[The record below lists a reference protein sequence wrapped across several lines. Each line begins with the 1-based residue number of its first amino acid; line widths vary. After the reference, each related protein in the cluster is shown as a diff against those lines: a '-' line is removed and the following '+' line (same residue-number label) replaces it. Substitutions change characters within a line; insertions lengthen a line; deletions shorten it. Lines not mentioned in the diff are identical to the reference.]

1 MAVRLQMNL
10 GLVAEPQRLPDSAD
24 TVIAVEPTIG
34 STSRTKGSLFL
45 LVTGAGGRKLR
56 EATKVVAERIRDD
69 YYYDLSAG
77 ISVCLRKAVRNAN
90 NVLLHS
96 PERPAQIDG
105 ESPPIGLALAVV
117 RANELYVATMGPAEA
132 YLIRQARLLTLPD
145 VSPESGLPSEE
156 VDGPEVWHGEITMG
170 DCLILISPNVTSRIG
185 LGPIQ
190 DTVGQLHP
198 QGAVDEI
205 HRQFGSGSL
214 GSTGGDGLIVV
225 EATEVASTHR
235 AQPLKPVW
243 PSESRAGAPERSPIP
258 LADTVAGG
266 VVAVQGSARH
276 VQAAADGWLRRG
288 AYSLF
293 DRMPQRAMSRGR
305 VTPMTV
311 RRERQQRAAL
321 AVVGL
326 LTVIAVVGT
335 SMWFLAGSNK
345 SDNIDAVQQAQQAY
359 TNVQYDLS
367 QVYGVAGPGSGLPN
381 LMDTDP
387 QKAAGFLKD
396 AYAQLQIAGR
406 LYPAERLAS
415 SQAEVVA
422 GLNGYYGVT
431 MLQPKLVASFTTDDL
446 EGLVLGS
453 DNGAYVIDAT
463 VATVYRVDLQTGI
476 ELPVLKVGQEPEGGG
491 IVGNPRELATA
502 GPDILIL
509 DDFNSVWRWR
519 PAAGST
525 SGRGTPL
532 KLNIPDNTTWGRGA
546 RALGTFVTNPQL
558 PQYNLYVVVPVISQ
572 ILKYVPAAD
581 GSSYPQAGRFPYL
594 SVAQDVSTVD
604 DMYIDGKIYLVD
616 KGQITQWAGGQ
627 KVTGWSLDPPG
638 SRTGEKKG
646 DVLLRPNGPVYT
658 RLAAD
663 NPTQD
668 QGTFYAYDG
677 LNRRVVAFAKND
689 GTFVGQYMVP
699 TTMPWLSA
707 LKGLFVTTG
716 ANGTNPTLYWI
727 ESSKLMSASLNP
739 STSPTSQPSASLRP
753 SAGAPS
759 GQAASAGPSKKP

>member
-1 MAVRLQMNL
+1 MNL
-10 GLVAEPQRLPDSAD
+10 GLVAEAQRLPDSAD
-24 TVIAVEPTIG
+24 TVIAVEPIIG

-56 EATKVVAERIRDD
+56 EATKVIAERIRDD

-96 PERPAQIDG
+96 PERPAQLEG
-105 ESPPIGLALAVV
+105 EAPPIGLALAVV
-117 RANELYVATMGPAEA
+117 RGNELYVATMGPAEA

-145 VSPESGLPSEE
+145 AGPERGLPAEE
-156 VDGPEVWHGEITMG
+156 VDGPEVWHGDITMG
-170 DCLILISPNVTSRIG
+170 DCLILISPNVTNRIG

-258 LADTVAGG
+258 LADTVVGG
-266 VVAVQGSARH
+266 MVAVQGSARH
-276 VQAAADGWLRRG
+276 VQATADGWLRRG

-311 RRERQQRAAL
+311 HRERQQRAAL
-321 AVVGL
+321 AVIGL
-326 LTVIAVVGT
+326 LTVVAVVGT
-335 SMWFLAGSNK
+335 SMWFLAGANK
-345 SDNIDAVQQAQQAY
+345 SEGIDAMQRAQQAY
-359 TNVQYDLS
+359 ANVQSDLK
-367 QVYGVAGPGSGLPN
+367 QVYGAFPN
-381 LMDTDP
+381 LTETDP
-387 QKAAGFLKD
+387 QKAADFLKD
-396 AYAQLQIAGR
+396 AYTQLKIAGEK
-406 LYPAERLAS
+406 YSPALLAGQ
-415 SQAEVVA
+415 QAQVVA
-422 GLNGYYGVT
+422 GLNSYYGVT
-431 MLQPKLVASFTTDDL
+431 MLQPKVVASFTTDDL

-453 DNGAYVIDAT
+453 DGAAYLIDST
-463 VATVYRVDLQTGI
+463 VSTVYRVDLQTGVQ
-476 ELPVLKVGQEPEGGG
+476 LPILKAGQDPGGG
-491 IVGNPRELATA
+491 IVGNPRVLATG
-502 GPDILIL
+502 GPDVLIL

-525 SGRGTPL
+525 SGRGTPI

-546 RALGTFVTNPQL
+546 RALGTFITNPQVA
-558 PQYNLYVVVPVISQ
+558 QYNLYIVVPSASQ
-572 ILKYVPAAD
+572 ILKYVPASD
-581 GSSYPQAGRFPYL
+581 GSKFPVAGRTPYL
-594 SVAQDVSTVD
+594 SVAQDVSTID

-616 KGQITQWAGGQ
+616 KGQITQWSQGQ
-627 KVTGWSLDPPG
+627 KVTGWSPDPPG

-646 DVLLRPNGPVYT
+646 DILLRPNGPVYT
-658 RLAAD
+658 RLTAD

-677 LNRRVVAFAKND
+677 LNRRIVAFTKSG

-699 TTMPWLSA
+699 ATMPWLSA

-739 STSPTSQPSASLRP
+739 SSAPTSLPSASLPSASLRP
-753 SAGAPS
+753 SSSTSS
-759 GQAASAGPSKKP
+759 GQSPSAGPSRKP